1 MRYSCNLPEV
11 HPRVHHDP
19 RSRAQT
25 GAAVPYDAQR
35 ADLGHGRLSALAHT
49 HRILYKESSEAV
61 DRADDAPDSRGALR
75 EPVSVKYRTG
85 LSHAET
91 EIEKWRAETGAR
103 NPPLQ
108 DRNTRNC

>member
-35 ADLGHGRLSALAHT
+35 ADLGHDRLSALAHT
-49 HRILYKESSEAV
+49 HRILYNESSEAV
-61 DRADDAPDSRGALR
+61 DSAPTMHPTAVGPFANRSLSNI
-75 EPVSVKYRTG
+75 EPVSATPKRKLKNGDQRPAPETRPSRT
-85 LSHAET
+85 
-91 EIEKWRAETGAR
+91 
-103 NPPLQ
+103 
-108 DRNTRNC
+108 

>member
-61 DRADDAPDSRGALR
+61 DSAPNS
-75 EPVSVKYRTG
+75 RTG
-85 LSHAET
+85 LRPAEM
-91 EIEKWRAETGAR
+91 EIEKSRAETGAP
-103 NPPLQ
+103 NPPRM
-108 DRNTRNC
+108 DRTTRNCPLETGTRPPNPRKC